1 MPFLNSVLLLN
12 RNTLDAPK
20 YLLHTL
26 PSGLRAALLRTKSRA
41 VYCGFAVL
49 SGSRDDGPDTPG
61 LAHLVEHM
69 LFKGTQKRRAL
80 HINKRMEL
88 VGGALNAYT
97 TKDETVFY
105 ASAPRGELVRAME
118 LLADLVRH
126 ASFPEKELRKERVV
140 VADEINLYK
149 DTPSD
154 QIFDDWEDLY
164 FDGTPLGH
172 PILGTPESV
181 MTITPEELRDYVR
194 RRYRPERMVFFCMGQ
209 ISESR
214 FIELADKYLSEP
226 FAPSVPEER
235 PALLL
240 PQKDF
245 SIVRPSDTHQ
255 AHTLLGGKAFSLHES
270 ERLEAS
276 LLLNILAG
284 QSTNS
289 LLNLSLR
296 EKHGWVYG
304 VESSSVA
311 ISDTGWWQIY
321 FGSDPSNASRALEAT
336 LTELSKLREREL
348 PLRTLLQWKK
358 QIKGQL
364 AMGSENAESVFLGFG
379 RQLLHHGD
387 FEGLGE
393 TFAKIDAV
401 TPEALHATARRLFA
415 PSNISRLILSGK
427 R

>member
-1 MPFLNSVLLLN
+1 
-12 RNTLDAPK
+12 
-20 YLLHTL
+20 
-26 PSGLRAALLRTKSRA
+26 
-41 VYCGFAVL
+41 
-49 SGSRDDGPDTPG
+49 
-61 LAHLVEHM
+61 
-69 LFKGTQKRRAL
+69 
-80 HINKRMEL
+80 MEL
-88 VGGALNAYT
+88 VGGDLNAYT

-105 ASAPRGELVRAME
+105 ASAPRGELVRAIE
-118 LLADLVRH
+118 LLGDLMRH
-126 ASFPEKELRKERVV
+126 ATFPEKELKKERIV

-154 QIFDDWEDLY
+154 QIFDDWEDL
-164 FDGTPLGH
+164 FFAGTPLGH

-181 MTITPEELRDYVR
+181 MRISPDDMKAYVR
-194 RRYRPERMVFFCMGQ
+194 RQYRPERMVFFCMGQ
-209 ISESR
+209 VSEKR
-214 FIELADKYLSEP
+214 FIELTEKYLSEP
-226 FAPSVPEER
+226 FEELSPSER

-240 PQKDF
+240 PEKPF
-245 SIVRPSDTHQ
+245 TITHPSDTYQ
-255 AHTLLGGKAFSLHES
+255 AHTLLGGRAFSLHEE

-289 LLNLSLR
+289 LLNLALR

-304 VESSSVA
+304 VESVSVA

-321 FGSDPSNASRALEAT
+321 FGSDPNNAPRALDAT
-336 LTELSKLREREL
+336 LSELSKLRDREL

-401 TPEALHATARRLFA
+401 TQEGMHAAARTLFA
-415 PSNISRLILSGK
+415 EERISRLVLSGK
-427 R
+427 M